1 MIDKSENFYEF
12 DRNYPA
18 LKYFKK
24 EEFESPDLE
33 GSGEYMCPDFL
44 QKLDMAR
51 EKAKIPFRI
60 NSGYRTP
67 EHNEKV
73 GGVPH
78 SSHKKI
84 PCQASDISTR
94 TSKERFIILISLM
107 AVGFTR
113 FGIGKGFIH
122 VDMDK
127 EKPANV
133 MWDYY

>member
-73 GGVPH
+73 GGFLIPLI
-78 SSHKKI
+78 KKFLVKHQI
-84 PCQASDISTR
+84 FRQEQAKKD
-94 TSKERFIILISLM
+94 SL
-107 AVGFTR
+107 F
-113 FGIGKGFIH
+113 
-122 VDMDK
+122 
-127 EKPANV
+127 
-133 MWDYY
+133 